1 MELKEDFLEADREI
15 RGQNYV
21 CLSFISPEN
30 ILQNKN
36 IRLNITEKDKVIK

>member
-1 MELKEDFLEADREI
+1 MEIKEDYLEADKEI

-30 ILQNKN
+30 IL
-36 IRLNITEKDKVIK
+36 KDKQLYYTHAWVKK